1 VSYEVDP
8 LLLSDRKTTLCKN
21 GVRYLPLNDNHP
33 IGGRSDHPI
42 QPVNPGFELR
52 SSPPDPAWA
61 VWDVVVIAGI
71 FVLAMILSMAVLF
84 TVARRYVDELA
95 KSGELASNPLISV
108 PLQLVAYLL
117 TFAFARVYLSG
128 RSEKPFWSAV
138 KWNLPSTAMI
148 TKLLGL
154 GGVLALAIQFASA
167 LLPVPK
173 NLPVEQYFRS
183 ADSIWLLAVFG
194 TLVAPLAEEIFFRG
208 LLYPALRRL
217 FREPESIAGLGILL
231 WFLSA
236 VPFVWVFY
244 RYQRFSRLGI
254 ALLVTGLIILLLAKM
269 VRLRSQPV
277 ERWNVWMAIVFTA
290 LPFALLH
297 QGQLARAWVP
307 LLMLFLVGLVL
318 TTVRAMLHSLA
329 ASWIVHSAYNGTL
342 FILLYLGTSG
352 FRNLERMSQ

>member
-1 VSYEVDP
+1 M
-8 LLLSDRKTTLCKN
+8 
-21 GVRYLPLNDNHP
+21 
-33 IGGRSDHPI
+33 
-42 QPVNPGFELR
+42 
-52 SSPPDPAWA
+52 
-61 VWDVVVIAGI
+61 
-71 FVLAMILSMAVLF
+71 LAMVLSMAVLF
-84 TVARRYVDELA
+84 TVAGRFVDGLA
-95 KSGELASNPLISV
+95 KSGELVANPLVSV

-138 KWNLPSTAMI
+138 KWNLPPPAMI
-148 TKLLGL
+148 AKMLGL
-154 GGVLALAIQFASA
+154 GCLLALSIQFATA
-167 LLPVPK
+167 FLPVPK

-236 VPFVWVFY
+236 IPFVWVFY
-244 RYQRFSRLGI
+244 RYQRFSKLGI
-254 ALLVTGLIILLLAKM
+254 ALLAVGLLVLLLART
-269 VRLRSQPV
+269 VRLRSQPA
-277 ERWNVWMAIVFTA
+277 ERWNVTMAVVFTA

-297 QGQLARAWVP
+297 QGQLARAWAP
-307 LLMLFLVGLVL
+307 LLMLFVVGLVL
-318 TTVRAMLHSLA
+318 TTVRARLHSLA
-329 ASWIVHSAYNGTL
+329 ASWIVHAAYNGTL

-352 FRNLERMSQ
+352 FRNLDRMSQ